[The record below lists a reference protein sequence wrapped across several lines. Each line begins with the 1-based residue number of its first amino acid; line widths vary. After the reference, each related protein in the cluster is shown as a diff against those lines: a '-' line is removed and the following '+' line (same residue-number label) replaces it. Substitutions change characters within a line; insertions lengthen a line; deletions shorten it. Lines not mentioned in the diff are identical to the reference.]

1 MGAARNDWGVA
12 EIFENTSAFIKE
24 YRAEFADHLGISI
37 EDSNQL
43 EQYAMLV
50 RLIRRKISRTWV
62 NTNTQYSLKDGNKQV
77 YYFSMEFLIGKLL
90 DNYLVN
96 LGLRDI
102 VEEGLASLGVDL
114 IELENIEEDAGLGNG
129 GLGRLAAC
137 FLDSMAFLGIAGHG
151 NGIRYKFG
159 LFRQKIVDGQQV
171 ELPDNWLQHGYPWE
185 IRKPD
190 KSIVVK
196 FNGYVAIKQEGD
208 KTRFVHENYD
218 AVLAVPYDVPI
229 IGYDRHDQI
238 NTLRLWSAEQAGDE
252 FDFASFN
259 RGDYAKAV
267 HSRSEAEA
275 ISYILYPNDNNQS
288 GQELR
293 LKQEY
298 FLVAAGVG
306 GIIQR
311 YKKNRNNLLEL
322 NDNISIHINDTH
334 PALCVA
340 ELMRILVD
348 DESINWERA
357 WTITVNT
364 ISFTNHTVMPEAL
377 ERWPE
382 EMFRR
387 LLPRIHQIICEIDR
401 RHRLLLERHSATYEN
416 IQNTSIIKDGQ
427 LHMVNL
433 AVIGSHSING
443 VAALHTE
450 ILKHDILKDFYVN
463 FPYKFKN
470 ETNGVSHR
478 RFLLC
483 ANPGLSALIT
493 EAIGDEWIKDFRQ
506 VEKLLA
512 FEHDA
517 AFLEKFDRVKREN
530 KIRLANYVRETSSIS
545 LDPDSLFDVHVKR
558 IHGYKRQL
566 MNVLNTMH
574 LYNHIKDNPKADVTP
589 STFIIAGK
597 AAPGY
602 HFAKMIIH
610 LITSLADKINRDP
623 VASKFIKLVFVD
635 NFNISIGEL
644 IYPASNISQQISTAG
659 KEASG
664 TGNMKQMM
672 NGAITLGTF
681 DGANVEIME
690 AVGEQ
695 NIAIFGL
702 RVDQVMSFYTKGGY
716 YSWDDYHND
725 FRLKRVLDQ
734 LINGF
739 FFNVGNEFRDI
750 YDGLLRD
757 NDEYFVLKDFDSYVD
772 ARAKL
777 CGWYSDKNKWNQV
790 SLRNIAHSWSFSSD
804 ETIKRYE
811 MDIWNKV

>member
-1 MGAARNDWGVA
+1 VTIIFKNTNAFVA
-12 EIFENTSAFIKE
+12 EYK
-24 YRAEFADHLGISI
+24 AEFADHLGKAFEEST
-37 EDSNQL
+37 QL

-50 RLIRRKISRTWV
+50 RLIRKKISRIWV
-62 NTNTQYSLKDGNKQV
+62 NTNTRYGKKDSNKQV

-90 DNYLVN
+90 NNYLVN
-96 LGLRDI
+96 LGIRDI
-102 VEEGLASLGVDL
+102 VCDGLAALDVDIKTL
-114 IELENIEEDAGLGNG
+114 LDIEEDAGLGNG

-137 FLDSMAFLGIAGHG
+137 FLDSMAFIGIAGHG
-151 NGIRYKFG
+151 NGIRYRFG
-159 LFRQKIVDGQQV
+159 LFRQKLVDGQQV

-185 IRKPD
+185 VRKPE

-196 FNGYVAIKQEGD
+196 FNGYIDIRQEGD
-208 KTRFVHENYD
+208 QTKFVHENYD

-275 ISYILYPNDNNQS
+275 ISYVLYPNDNNQS

-306 GIIQR
+306 AIIQR
-311 YKKNRNNLLEL
+311 YKKKRGNLLEL
-322 NDNISIHINDTH
+322 NDSISIHINDTH

-348 DESINWERA
+348 DEHLSWERA
-357 WTITVNT
+357 WTVTVNT
-364 ISFTNHTVMPEAL
+364 ISFTNHTVLPEAL

-387 LLPRIHQIICEIDR
+387 LLPRIYQIVCEIDK
-401 RHRLLLERHSATYEN
+401 RHRLLLERHSATQE
-416 IQNTSIIKDGQ
+416 QVHNTSVIRDGR

-433 AVIGSHSING
+433 AIIGSHSVNG

-450 ILKHDILKDFYVN
+450 ILKKDLLKDFYIN

-478 RFLLC
+478 RFLHC

-493 EAIGDEWIKDFRQ
+493 DAIGNEWIKDFRL

-512 FEHDA
+512 FENDT
-517 AFLEKFDRVKREN
+517 AFLQKLNSVKREN
-530 KIRLANYVRETSSIS
+530 KIRLAKYIEDTTSIV
-545 LDPDSLFDVHVKR
+545 LDPDSMFDVHVKR

-566 MNVLNTMH
+566 LNALQILTQ
-574 LYNHIKDNPKADVTP
+574 YNFLRENPKAEVTP
-589 STFIIAGK
+589 STYIIAGK
-597 AAPGY
+597 AAPSY
-602 HFAKMIIH
+602 HFAKMIIQ
-610 LITSLADKINRDP
+610 LITALADKINKDP
-623 VASKFIKLVFVD
+623 YVSKFIKVVFVE
-635 NFNISIGEL
+635 NFNVTIGEL
-644 IYPASNISQQISTAG
+644 IYPASDVSQQISTAG

-672 NGAITLGTF
+672 NGAVTLGSM
-681 DGANVEIME
+681 DGANIEIME
-690 AVGEQ
+690 AVGAE
-695 NIAIFGL
+695 NMGLFGL
-702 RVDQVMSFYTKGGY
+702 RADQVMSFYMKGGY
-716 YSWDDYHND
+716 YSWDLYHSD
-725 FRLKRVLDQ
+725 FRLKKALDQ
-734 LINGF
+734 LIDGF
-739 FFNVGNEFRDI
+739 FFGIGNEFRDI

-757 NDEYFVLKDFDSYVD
+757 NDEYFVIKDFDSYVN

-777 CGWYSDKNKWNQV
+777 YGWYSDKNKWNQV
-790 SLRNIAHSWSFSSD
+790 SLRNIARSWSFSSD

-811 MDIWNKV
+811 AFIWNKI